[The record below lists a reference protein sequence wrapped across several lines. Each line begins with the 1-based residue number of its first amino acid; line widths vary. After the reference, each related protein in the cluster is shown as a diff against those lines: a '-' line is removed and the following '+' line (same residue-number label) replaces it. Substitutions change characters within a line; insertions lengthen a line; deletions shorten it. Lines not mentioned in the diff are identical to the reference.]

1 LRQKHWNCKNPKNLH
16 HNLKKKLLPERKSSV
31 SRILAQLCL
40 YVKYSKQKAQKG
52 RIGAVSGIISR
63 PALGPFVAL
72 AAIGLGSANGR
83 RAVHL
88 FRLNNQKSQA
98 QRAVFIENSRI
109 YDENARI
116 YFSFHEQRKQR
127 NSRTFHLENLLGQ
140 TTQKTRKGRKTR
152 FPSKNHKNLA
162 THKKKKETKLKEK
175 KRPGRILKILEEGN
189 SEINGAVNDRW
200 TRWLRISSSMA
211 Q

>member
-1 LRQKHWNCKNPKNLH
+1 MKIF
-16 HNLKKKLLPERKSSV
+16 LKIEKKTSSSTKSPPWSEFYLSSV
-31 SRILAQLCL
+31 CTSNIQSRGA
-40 YVKYSKQKAQKG
+40 KRG

-116 YFSFHEQRKQR
+116 YITFHEQRKQR
-127 NSRTFHLENLLGQ
+127 NSRTFHLKNLLGHS
-140 TTQKTRKGRKTR
+140 TQKARKRRKTR
-152 FPSKNHKNLA
+152 FSSKNHK
-162 THKKKKETKLKEK
+162 
-175 KRPGRILKILEEGN
+175 I
-189 SEINGAVNDRW
+189 
-200 TRWLRISSSMA
+200 
-211 Q
+211 